1 MEICTNYITL
11 TLLALAVFL
20 CGMTIRLAII
30 EGGSDWSRTS
40 SVRQNRRWTE
50 EEKRLL
56 RVGGLK
62 NRSGR

>member
-20 CGMTIRLAII
+20 CGLTVRLVLT
-30 EGGSDWSRTS
+30 EGGNDWSRTS

-62 NRSGR
+62 NRRER

>member
-1 MEICTNYITL
+1 MELCTNYLTL

-20 CGMTIRLAII
+20 CGLTVRLVLTEA
-30 EGGSDWSRTS
+30 GSDWSRTS

-56 RVGGLK
+56 RVGVLK
-62 NRSGR
+62 NRRER

>member
-20 CGMTIRLAII
+20 CGLTVRLVLT
-30 EGGSDWSRTS
+30 EGGNDWSRTS

-62 NRSGR
+62 DRRP

>member
-1 MEICTNYITL
+1 MLCTNYITL
-11 TLLALAVFL
+11 SLIALAVFL

-30 EGGSDWSRTS
+30 EGGNDWFRASG
-40 SVRQNRRWTE
+40 VRQNRRWTE

-62 NRSGR
+62 NRRER

>member
-20 CGMTIRLAII
+20 CGLTVRLVLTEA
-30 EGGSDWSRTS
+30 GSDWSRTS

-62 NRSGR
+62 DRRP